1 MKADDKNIFDE
12 SLLDIIVCPV
22 TKEKLILDRE
32 NNELLSRKANLA
44 FPIKE
49 GIPILLLEEARKI
62 SRSWLKAKNPLLHNF

>member
-1 MKADDKNIFDE
+1 MTVEDKNIFDE

-49 GIPILLLEEARKI
+49 GIPILLVEETRKI
-62 SRSWLKAKNPLLHNF
+62 NRS

>member
-1 MKADDKNIFDE
+1 MDNKDSFDE

-49 GIPILLLEEARKI
+49 GIPILLVEEARKI
-62 SRSWLKAKNPLLHNF
+62 SRS

>member
-1 MKADDKNIFDE
+1 MDNKDSFDE

-49 GIPILLLEEARKI
+49 GIPILLVEEARKI
-62 SRSWLKAKNPLLHNF
+62 NRS

>member
-62 SRSWLKAKNPLLHNF
+62 SRS

>member
-1 MKADDKNIFDE
+1 MTLDDKNIFDE

-49 GIPILLLEEARKI
+49 GIPILLVEEARKI
-62 SRSWLKAKNPLLHNF
+62 NRS

>member
-1 MKADDKNIFDE
+1 MKMDNKDSFDE

-22 TKEKLILDRE
+22 TKEKLILDKK
-32 NNELLSRKANLA
+32 NNELLSKEANLA

-62 SRSWLKAKNPLLHNF
+62 SRS

>member
-1 MKADDKNIFDE
+1 MTLDDKNIFDE

-32 NNELLSRKANLA
+32 NNELLSRNANLA

-49 GIPILLLEEARKI
+49 GIPILLVEEARKI
-62 SRSWLKAKNPLLHNF
+62 NRS

>member
-1 MKADDKNIFDE
+1 MNVDDKNIFDE

-49 GIPILLLEEARKI
+49 GIPILLVEEARKI
-62 SRSWLKAKNPLLHNF
+62 SRS